1 MIFIRPESRYFIF
14 EKIIVFVFQQR
25 GDRNS
30 WNGTSKCDYYDS
42 NETSREEDAF
52 AKEAEHVK
60 VPQQKNKVIRP
71 NDAKCML

>member
-1 MIFIRPESRYFIF
+1 MIFMRPESRYFF
-14 EKIIVFVFQQR
+14 FKIIVFVFQQR

-71 NDAKCML
+71 DDAKCML